1 MERNLLGRIIRS
13 RRLSFNI
20 SQRELAAKMH
30 CDVKTISEIE
40 KGIRKKPRIETLEKL
55 SDELFIELNDLLD
68 YAGYD
73 DELAMYYESI
83 DEEPENEKDETRIPF
98 NYVLI
103 ITGKGL
109 VNANNYDEA
118 QKKAAKFL
126 SDALCRTIGVNDD
139 WDEILDSNDNSFVC
153 VKILKDE

>member
-1 MERNLLGRIIRS
+1 MERSLLGRIIRS
-13 RRLSFNI
+13 RRLSLNI

-83 DEEPENEKDETRIPF
+83 DEEPENEIDETRIPF
-98 NYVLI
+98 SYVLI

-109 VNANNYDEA
+109 VNSNNYDEA

-126 SDALCRTIGVNDD
+126 SDALCGTIGVNDD
-139 WDEILDSNDNSFVC
+139 WDEILDSSDNSFVC

>member
-13 RRLSFNI
+13 RRLSLNI

>member
-1 MERNLLGRIIRS
+1 MERSLLGRIIRS
-13 RRLSFNI
+13 RRLSLNI

>member
-13 RRLSFNI
+13 RRLSLNI

-126 SDALCRTIGVNDD
+126 SDALCRTIGVNND